1 MLVSRALAS
10 RLERAPDAGELSE
23 ALDVFRQSYRNN
35 LFVSTVVYPDV
46 APTLEL
52 LSERGVRLG
61 CVTNKP
67 EAFAVELLDQ
77 AGLDRWMDFVFGAD
91 THEAKKP
98 DPLPL
103 IRAAE
108 RYSVDPARAVMVG
121 DSVNDL
127 RAALGAGFRFVFARY
142 GYSDPDDPALHGG
155 WPSIDGFGELERLLS
170 R

>member
-1 MLVSRALAS
+1 
-10 RLERAPDAGELSE
+10 
-23 ALDVFRQSYRNN
+23 
-35 LFVSTVVYPDV
+35 
-46 APTLEL
+46 
-52 LSERGVRLG
+52 
-61 CVTNKP
+61 VTNKP

-77 AGLDRWMDFVFGAD
+77 AGLGRWMDFVFGAD

-108 RYSVDPARAVMVG
+108 RSCVDPAQAIMVG

-127 RAALGAGFRFVFARY
+127 KAAIGAGFRFVFARY
-142 GYSDPDDPALHGG
+142 GYSDPDDPTLQSE
-155 WPSIDGFGELERLLS
+155 WSTIDRFGELERLLS